1 MTRRLIVVWH
11 ALTLLIAAVLFFLF
25 TLPRWWE
32 FAGSVSHTT
41 GTVLRIV
48 TGALVASLAAP
59 TYLDLA
65 RVRRPELRT
74 PQLSL
79 TLHWCSIV
87 GSALSGLTIA
97 GIAVAEIPVPL
108 EKAGAWFFAGYAGA
122 AAVALLASLACYL
135 AFAAETTPKVKPI
148 KPLKAGLTSGPD
160 DTDDTDDTDDADD
173 TESIDDETEGAA
185 GDTADEVVVVEV
197 DEVDVVDVEDA
208 DGNQEVVV
216 AEAHEV
222 IVVEN
227 QEPTAEEPGEKPEDA
242 PVSYWKPDEAE
253 TKAGKTRRLR
263 NRRPQ
268 R

>member
-59 TYLDLA
+59 TYLDLV

-122 AAVALLASLACYL
+122 AAAALLASLAFYL
-135 AFAAETTPKVKPI
+135 AFAAETAPKVKPI
-148 KPLKAGLTSGPD
+148 KPLKAGLTSGSD
-160 DTDDTDDTDDADD
+160 DSDDA
-173 TESIDDETEGAA
+173 ESVDDETERGA
-185 GDTADEVVVVEV
+185 GDTAAELVVVEV
-197 DEVDVVDVEDA
+197 DEVDVVVVEDA

-222 IVVEN
+222 IVVES

-242 PVSYWKPDEAE
+242 PVSSWKPEETEA
-253 TKAGKTRRLR
+253 KADKPAGKTRRLR